1 MIGIWNHHQAEQLA
15 YFGLHA
21 LQHRGQ
27 DGAGIAVS
35 DDGTLKHYRGT
46 GLLSQVFQDKSHL
59 EKLKGNRSVGK
70 IHYTLNGKLNDLENV
85 GPLVFNFLDASIA
98 VAQSGNL
105 INSQSLRKEL
115 EDEGAVFS
123 SSSDAEILVH
133 LIRRSKEATF
143 EEKVR
148 ASLKRLKGGFNFI
161 ILTRDAM
168 YGIVDPNCF
177 RPLSYG
183 EIAETKTTIIT
194 SETCAIDALGGKVT
208 GNIHAGMYIVVTDE
222 GIRMEQYETETQISI
237 ESMEYVYFA
246 RPDSEFAGITVHSA
260 RKNLGKQL
268 ALEKP
273 CPEADMVIGVPNSSL
288 SAATGYAE
296 QSGLPYEMGLVKN
309 QYVGRTFIEPTKE
322 LREQGVRKKISAVR
336 GVVEGKSIVLVDDSI
351 VRGTT
356 SKRLIQILKEAGAR
370 EIHLRITSPPICFPN
385 FYGVDMST
393 TNELVAANYTVEEM
407 CAGFGCDSLGFL
419 SIDGLIKGI
428 GTHFDA
434 PNKGLSLSIF
444 DGYYAAG
451 LGENE
456 ALFRANL
463 TPIQK
468 QILRES
474 NHDKSL

>member
-1 MIGIWNHHQAEQLA
+1 MIGIWNHHQAEQLT

-27 DGAGIAVS
+27 DGAGIAVN
-35 DDGTLKHYRGT
+35 DDGTFKHYRGT

-59 EKLKGNRSVGK
+59 KKLKANHSVGK
-70 IHYTLNGKLNDLENV
+70 IHYTLNGKMNDLENV
-85 GPLVFNFLDASIA
+85 GPLVFNFLDENMA

-105 INSQSLRKEL
+105 INGQSLRREL
-115 EDEGAVFS
+115 EEEGAVFS
-123 SSSDAEILVH
+123 SHSDAEILVH
-133 LIRRSKEATF
+133 LIRRNKETTF
-143 EEKVR
+143 ERQLE

-161 ILTRDAM
+161 ILTRDAL

-177 RPLSYG
+177 RPLSFG
-183 EIAETKTTIIT
+183 RIEETNTTVLA
-194 SETCAIDALGGKVT
+194 SETCAIDALGATFT
-208 GNIHAGMYIVVTDE
+208 GNIHAGKYLVVTDDGMQMKE
-222 GIRMEQYETETQISI
+222 YEMNTQIAL
-237 ESMEYVYFA
+237 EAMEYVYFA
-246 RPDSEFAGITVHSA
+246 RPDSEFAGINVHSA
-260 RKNLGKQL
+260 RKNLGKKL
-268 ALEKP
+268 AVEQP
-273 CPEADMVIGVPNSSL
+273 CVQADMVIGVPNSSL
-288 SAATGYAE
+288 SAATGFAE

-356 SKRLIQILKEAGAR
+356 SKRLIHILKAAGAR
-370 EIHLRITSPPICFPN
+370 EVHLRITSPPICFPN

-393 TNELVAANYTVEEM
+393 TNELIAANYTQAEM
-407 CAGFGCDSLGFL
+407 KEVFDCESLGFL
-419 SIDGLIKGI
+419 SVAGLVEGI

-434 PNKGLSLSIF
+434 PHNGLSLSIF

-456 ALFRANL
+456 AEFQANL

-468 QILRES
+468 QLLRES
-474 NHDKSL
+474 NHV